1 VTKQA
6 SRAEAHLGEGGVGM
20 QKNRK
25 QPHAKYKGGRWH
37 GQKRYYYTSIPIAK
51 IPIALPDRDIKR
63 MLEKLADFD
72 RVQGGNACLHKQGL
86 LHKQGSLHQEERM
99 QAAERAST

>member
-25 QPHAKYKGGRWH
+25 QPHAKYKGGRWQVA
-37 GQKRYYYTSIPIAK
+37 GYRSGKNILTGRANQGYYYTIIPVARTLMD
-51 IPIALPDRDIKR
+51 LPHSGRFGVI
-63 MLEKLADFD
+63 
-72 RVQGGNACLHKQGL
+72 
-86 LHKQGSLHQEERM
+86 
-99 QAAERAST
+99 